1 MLVLSRK
8 GGQTIVVPQ
17 LGITLSILGIRGDR
31 VRIGISAPAGIT
43 VHREEVWHRIE
54 GSKTVE
60 PAEKYRIETSKTVEP
75 NEKSR

>member
-8 GGQTIVVPQ
+8 GGETIVLPQ

-31 VRIGISAPAGIT
+31 VRIGISAPSGIM

-54 GSKTVE
+54 
-60 PAEKYRIETSKTVEP
+60 TSKIVEP

>member
-8 GGQTIVVPQ
+8 GGQTIVLPQ

-31 VRIGISAPAGIT
+31 VRIGISAPSGVT

-54 GSKTVE
+54 ASKTVE
-60 PAEKYRIETSKTVEP
+60 PAEKYRIETSKIVEQS
-75 NEKSR
+75 EKPR